1 MIQSE
6 IGPRWIFSLKPSLKR
21 VFPKHRTRRSCL
33 GLSWICLGKGH
44 AFLVSWISL
53 LAVATSVRNLKFL
66 MDVSWA
72 SLLCVSWACLGAVLD
87 LSRAILGLSWT
98 VLGQS
103 WSCLS
108 RAVLGYLGLCSGC
121 LEPLARDRALRPGA
135 GVRRQ
140 RPRPNGDQLL
150 KR

>member
-53 LAVATSVRNLKFL
+53 LAVATSVRNLKFS

-103 WSCLS
+103 WSCLGLS
-108 RAVLGYLGLCSGC
+108 WAILGCVQAVLNLSRVIGLSAQERGC
-121 LEPLARDRALRPGA
+121 GGSAPAQT
-135 GVRRQ
+135 VT
-140 RPRPNGDQLL
+140 NF
-150 KR
+150 